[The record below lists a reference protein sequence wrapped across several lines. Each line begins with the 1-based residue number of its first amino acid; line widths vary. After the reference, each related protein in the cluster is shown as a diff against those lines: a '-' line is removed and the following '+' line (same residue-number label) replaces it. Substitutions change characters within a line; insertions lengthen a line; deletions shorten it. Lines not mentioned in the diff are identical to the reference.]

1 MALIRATVVTSQR
14 KGVRAVD
21 TIELT
26 VLATA
31 AANHQLTVCG
41 EWLLLKDRQLVPM
54 IMSITHKKSTADDFH
69 LRLLMAT
76 LLSKMGKS

>member
-14 KGVRAVD
+14 EGVRAVD

-41 EWLLLKDRQLVPM
+41 EWLWLKDRQLVPM
-54 IMSITHKKSTADDFH
+54 IHVNHAQKEY
-69 LRLLMAT
+69 RLPSLV
-76 LLSKMGKS
+76 

>member
-1 MALIRATVVTSQR
+1 MALIPASATVVTSQR
-14 KGVRAVD
+14 EGVRAVD

-41 EWLLLKDRQLVPM
+41 EWLWLKDRQAAASNVNHAQKEYRPPSLV
-54 IMSITHKKSTADDFH
+54 
-69 LRLLMAT
+69 
-76 LLSKMGKS
+76 